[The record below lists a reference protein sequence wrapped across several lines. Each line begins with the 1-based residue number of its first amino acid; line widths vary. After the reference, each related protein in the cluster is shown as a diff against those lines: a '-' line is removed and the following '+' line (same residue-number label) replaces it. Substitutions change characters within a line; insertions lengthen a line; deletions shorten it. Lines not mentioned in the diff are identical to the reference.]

1 MIVGIIEIPKR
12 GLNFEDDVRDFFLKC
27 GYKVVRGNKWSR
39 KNGEPRTGVPDFYV
53 TSPDDCFFVEV
64 KSELDGLKPSQIR
77 WMMRHPNKKILLV
90 IPSDAS
96 NRHVKEEIKLIF
108 READLRSVF
117 DLYKK
122 KKELIEEIENLKSEI
137 AFLKRK
143 NEELHN
149 LVEQKIRRIAKNMDE
164 YISLWRDNR
173 LL

>member
-12 GLNFEDDVRDFFLKC
+12 GLNFEDDVRDFF
-27 GYKVVRGNKWSR
+27 R

-108 READLRSVF
+108 READLRSV
-117 DLYKK
+117 
-122 KKELIEEIENLKSEI
+122 LI
-137 AFLKRK
+137 F
-143 NEELHN
+143 
-149 LVEQKIRRIAKNMDE
+149 IRRKKN
-164 YISLWRDNR
+164 
-173 LL
+173 